1 MKLLAESFTDVH
13 SFSTFFYPKLSNGGY
28 KAVCR
33 WAKGME
39 IVKQRLLLFPLHLG
53 THWCLAAVNIPKCQ
67 ISCYD
72 SLENDNQTYACL
84 ENIQQYLTQRLR
96 NTKLSSIKWY
106 CVCHQDIPR
115 QKNHSDCG
123 AFTCMFGRCLAYNSP
138 LNFTQQDIPCIR
150 RHIVLEL
157 LSRELIN

>member
-1 MKLLAESFTDVH
+1 MKLLAKSFTDVYC
-13 SFSTFFYPKLSNGGY
+13 FSTFFYPKLSNGGY
-28 KAVCR
+28 KAVNR
-33 WAKGME
+33 WAKSVD
-39 IVKQRLLLFPLHLG
+39 IVKQRLLLFPLHLEM
-53 THWCLAAVNIPKCQ
+53 HWCLAAVNIPECQ

-72 SLENDNQTYACL
+72 SLGNDNQTCL
-84 ENIQQYLTQRLR
+84 ENIQRYMTQRLC
-96 NTKLSSIKWY
+96 NTKLSSIKWH
-106 CVCHQDIPR
+106 CVCHDDIPK
-115 QKNHSDCG
+115 QENLSDCG